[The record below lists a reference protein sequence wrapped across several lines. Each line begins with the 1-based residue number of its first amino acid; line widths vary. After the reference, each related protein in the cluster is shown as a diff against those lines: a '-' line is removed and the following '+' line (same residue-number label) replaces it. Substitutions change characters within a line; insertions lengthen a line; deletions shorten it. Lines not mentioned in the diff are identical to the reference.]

1 MALALRDA
9 GFRAIAIDRA
19 GYADG
24 GEALV
29 AALTPRDQPAPILAE
44 VPGYVA
50 LDVARV
56 AASADGVAQ
65 LPAWAP
71 AFDPASAGLPP
82 CAAALTAHI
91 DSVGP
96 LKAPASGPLTVER
109 ASTYTVRGWAVD
121 DAHHALAGDVDLAVD
136 DRLRA
141 TFYGVNRPDVAER
154 ASEPA
159 YRYSGVLATVPARDL
174 SPGAHHLDLRV
185 VSSDR
190 SCASAV
196 ATLTVIVPPVF

>member
-9 GFRAIAIDRA
+9 GFRAIVIDRA

-24 GEALV
+24 GESLV
-29 AALTPRDQPAPILAE
+29 AALTRPDQPAPVLAE
-44 VPGYVA
+44 APGYVA

-56 AASADGVAQ
+56 AAAADEVAQ
-65 LPAWAP
+65 LPVWTP

-82 CAAALTAHI
+82 CAAAPTAHI

-96 LKAPASGPLTVER
+96 LKAPASGPLTAER
-109 ASTYTVRGWAVD
+109 ASTYIVRGWAVD

-136 DRLRA
+136 ERLQA

-154 ASEPA
+154 ASELA
-159 YRYSGVLATVPARDL
+159 YRYSGVLGAVPARDL
-174 SPGAHHLDLRV
+174 PPGAHQLELRV

-190 SCASAV
+190 GCASAV
-196 ATLTVIVPPVF
+196 ARLTVIVPPVF